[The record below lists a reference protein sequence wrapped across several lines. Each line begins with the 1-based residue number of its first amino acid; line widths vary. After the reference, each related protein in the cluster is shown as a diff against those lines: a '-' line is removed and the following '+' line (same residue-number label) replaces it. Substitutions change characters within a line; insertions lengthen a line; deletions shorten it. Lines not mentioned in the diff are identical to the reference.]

1 MYKKWDMDT
10 CTPADYTIQI
20 RISDDQYE
28 EYKSMLDGGEKRKI
42 DEIITEKLE
51 EEVKGLLEKYHSD
64 NCNPEDACQIATIT
78 FGYKN
83 GELIRALQKR
93 GLLIGYGQFHKVRE
107 VDDLINDII
116 RDSKEQLQQPV
127 CAFVTFNSYHAHKVC
142 EDRLFKYMKT
152 IDR

>member
-1 MYKKWDMDT
+1 MIIFIGMIMSVIYLSAIDYLSDTQGFLYKKWDMDT

-64 NCNPEDACQIATIT
+64 NCNPEDAC
-78 FGYKN
+78 
-83 GELIRALQKR
+83 
-93 GLLIGYGQFHKVRE
+93 
-107 VDDLINDII
+107 
-116 RDSKEQLQQPV
+116 
-127 CAFVTFNSYHAHKVC
+127 
-142 EDRLFKYMKT
+142 
-152 IDR
+152 